1 VDVLGELA
9 AEPGEVQA
17 ESLGVRQEIGGG
29 ELLLVLE
36 QHLVHRPALAL
47 GARRLGGL
55 GGRLGMR
62 MHGGQGEVAEHEPEP
77 VSRAGLD
84 RVENSVRGAA
94 VGALVFAILQQRD
107 RGVHRAPDVIP
118 GRRDRQ
124 GQHGFPFGHVHG
136 FVLLLAISSS
146 ARRMPSAPGLT
157 RTGDR

>member
-17 ESLGVRQEIGGG
+17 KSLGVRQEIGGG

-62 MHGGQGEVAEHEPEP
+62 MHGGQGKVA
-77 VSRAGLD
+77 V
-84 RVENSVRGAA
+84 
-94 VGALVFAILQQRD
+94 RD
-107 RGVHRAPDVIP
+107 RSRSPMRARIALTIP
-118 GRRDRQ
+118 CAALQ
-124 GQHGFPFGHVHG
+124 
-136 FVLLLAISSS
+136 
-146 ARRMPSAPGLT
+146 
-157 RTGDR
+157 